1 MGKNGTDFSSAVYG
15 TTAAPVCGEDTSHTP
30 ELSG

>member
-1 MGKNGTDFSSAVYG
+1 MVITIA
-15 TTAAPVCGEDTSHTP
+15 TAGNNLCCYAQRITTSHTP